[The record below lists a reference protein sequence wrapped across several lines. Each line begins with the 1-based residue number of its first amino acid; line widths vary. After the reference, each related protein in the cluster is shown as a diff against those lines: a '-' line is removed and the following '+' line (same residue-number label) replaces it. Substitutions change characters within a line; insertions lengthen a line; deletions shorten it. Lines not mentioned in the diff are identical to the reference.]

1 MTGLP
6 PEQLFTGA
14 FIALI
19 TLLAVSQVIRG
30 FVTGKVLAPSSSMR
44 TKDRVANPFGFWA
57 SMVYYIIWILGAI
70 WVVFAYLSKDLH
82 LPF

>member
-1 MTGLP
+1 MTAFP
-6 PEQLFTGA
+6 PEQLFVGG
-14 FIALI
+14 FVALV

-30 FVTGKVLAPSSSMR
+30 FVSGKVLAPSSSMR

-70 WVVFAYLSKDLH
+70 WMAVAYVTGGGR

>member
-1 MTGLP
+1 MTTFP
-6 PEQLFTGA
+6 KEQLFVGG

-44 TKDRVANPFGFWA
+44 TKDRLANPFGFWA

-70 WVVFAYLSKDLH
+70 WAAFAYLPKDLG